1 MPTKDQKDFSPR
13 CLPIDDI
20 NDYQN
25 NENRQS
31 AAMTNRG
38 ELIPC
43 CWLDTPE
50 TLKHPIMQKM
60 LKVSKIDENETVKDI
75 LFSKEWREFAKN
87 LVERN
92 MDKVLPACIDHCK
105 KRTGRNK
112 IKIEEFI

>member
-1 MPTKDQKDFSPR
+1 MTTKDQKDFSPR

-43 CWLDTPE
+43 CWLDIPQ
-50 TLKHPIMQKM
+50 TLKHPIMQEM